1 MDPRGRNDAVEC
13 CHWCRQPS
21 WMCRDASCDDTPTY
35 AGTLDRGQWV
45 ESADSDPSR
54 VLVAAGR

>member
-1 MDPRGRNDAVEC
+1 MDPKRIIDAVEC

-35 AGTLDRGQWV
+35 LGVLRLGEWV
-45 ESADSDPSR
+45 ETESEQPRSS
-54 VLVAAGR
+54 LVGAR